1 MEQKI
6 NPQGVYSLLLEPPIK
21 LLCSVCPINT
31 LSDQIWM
38 RNTFF
43 FCWELINLNCG
54 FSSIVIGRFLLQ
66 GKWGLLKVTVH

>member
-38 RNTFF
+38 RNPFF
-43 FCWELINLNCG
+43 SAENW
-54 FSSIVIGRFLLQ
+54 
-66 GKWGLLKVTVH
+66 